1 MKYLPKVRK
10 KVEQQP
16 TIFDPYVSN
25 CKIYLPMESVEAYKA
40 AKYWRDYAGRIL
52 GYDF

>member
-16 TIFDPYVSN
+16 TIFDLYVSN
-25 CKIYLPMESVEAYKA
+25 CKIYVPMEYVEAYKSQVLE
-40 AKYWRDYAGRIL
+40 DYADAIV